1 MVEQVLTNFDKDL
14 LFFKLIE
21 FVFVCRLPNY
31 CEKVCFIW
39 KFEDRIFRFLFSE
52 AICFYCYRFITC
64 LEINLSVYATNILE
78 SFIFHSYVCRVEIF
92 RTPYL

>member
-1 MVEQVLTNFDKDL
+1 MVRVIFIQKSYLHFCRQCSGFSGWWFIMVEQVLTNFDKDL

-52 AICFYCYRFITC
+52 AICFYCYV
-64 LEINLSVYATNILE
+64 L
-78 SFIFHSYVCRVEIF
+78 
-92 RTPYL
+92 